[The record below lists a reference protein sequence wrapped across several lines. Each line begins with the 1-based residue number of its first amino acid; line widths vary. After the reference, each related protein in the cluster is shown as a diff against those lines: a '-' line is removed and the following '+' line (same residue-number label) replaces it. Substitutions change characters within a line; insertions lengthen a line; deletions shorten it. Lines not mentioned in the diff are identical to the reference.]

1 MQADI
6 KYAQDALE
14 YETPERCHITEVAN
28 DSGDP
33 RVSIARARVA
43 PGVTTAWHA
52 LDGIAERYIIVS
64 GHGRAEVE
72 GLAPAEVEAG
82 DVVRIPPGARQ
93 RIANI
98 GDDDLLFYAVCSPR
112 YRDARYRAL
121 E

>member
-1 MQADI
+1 MRAEI
-6 KYAQDALE
+6 KRASDAVE

-33 RVSIARARVA
+33 QVSIARARVE

-52 LDGIAERYIIVS
+52 LDGSAERYIIVS
-64 GHGRAEVE
+64 GRGRVEVE
-72 GLAPAEVEAG
+72 GLAPTEVESG

-93 RIANI
+93 RIASI
-98 GDDDLLFYAVCSPR
+98 GDADLLFYAVCSPR
-112 YRDARYRAL
+112 YRDDLYRAL